1 MRSIFVLTVAICAGF
16 LFLAAPALAKKHM
29 LGVEKPLFAEEVYES
44 EFLSFIEKFSKSYV
58 SSEETFARY
67 ATFKKN
73 VDFITKHNQEAAA
86 GQSSFKLGINQFTDM
101 TNKEYSR
108 MLGLK
113 RKAGFVAPSMAT
125 QPSQVSLAGVPKA
138 WDWRPK
144 GAVTPVKDQ
153 GQCGSCW
160 AFSATAALEGAYFQ
174 QSGTLLSLSEQ
185 LCVDC
190 VLNGADTCALGGEM
204 HDCYLQVIKEGG
216 DETEANYPYTAT
228 SGNPC
233 AFNPSL
239 AVASNFQFY
248 SNVTHGDESA
258 LQVASS
264 QHVISVGID
273 ASSIFFQLYSSG
285 VYNNPTCKSD
295 YADLDHGVTVVG
307 YDHDAA
313 SGKDYWI
320 VKNSWSESWGM
331 EGYIWMTRNENNQCG
346 IATDATWPY

>member
-1 MRSIFVLTVAICAGF
+1 MRTVVAVAICIALCF
-16 LFLAAPALAKKHM
+16 AVTPALSKKHQF
-29 LGVEKPLFAEEVYES
+29 GEEKALFAEELYES
-44 EFLSFIEKFSKSYV
+44 HFLSYIEKFNKQY
-58 SSEETFARY
+58 SSPAETFARY
-67 ATFKKN
+67 SAFKKN
-73 VDFITKHNQEAAA
+73 FDFVTKHNEEAAA
-86 GQSSFKLGINQFTDM
+86 GRSSFTLGMNRFADL

-113 RKAGFVAPSMAT
+113 RKSGSVAPPMAPK
-125 QPSQVSLAGVPKA
+125 PSQVSLEGVPTT

-174 QSGTLLSLSEQ
+174 QTGTLLSLSEQ

-190 VLNGADTCALGGEM
+190 VLNGADTCSLGGEM
-204 HDCYLQVIKEGG
+204 HDCYLQVIQEGG

-233 AFNPSL
+233 QFNPSL
-239 AVASNFQFY
+239 AVATKFTYY
-248 SNVTHGDESA
+248 SNVTHGDEAA

-273 ASSIFFQLYSSG
+273 ASSMWFQLYSSG
-285 VYNNPTCKSD
+285 VYDLPSCKND

-307 YDHDAA
+307 YNHDAA

-320 VKNSWSESWGM
+320 VKNSWGDGWGQS
-331 EGYIWMTRNENNQCG
+331 GYIWMVRNKNNQCG